1 MKGIVLL
8 SHGKLAEGM
17 LDTLQIFLADVNQIR
32 AVCLTSNE
40 DLLKYADRI
49 KNAINKVDMGN
60 GVVVF
65 CDLLFGTPFNC
76 CAKLLEENELSG
88 KIDLITGMN
97 LPMLLEYVTSQSD
110 NDSVNEII
118 STGQKGIINLLD
130 LYKNKN

>member
-17 LDTLQIFLADVNQIR
+17 LDTLQIFLDNVNQIR

-40 DLLKYADRI
+40 DLFNYTNQI
-49 KNAINKVDMGN
+49 KEAINSVDTGK

-76 CAKLLEENELSG
+76 CAKLLEEDELSG

-110 NDSVNEII
+110 NDSFNEII
-118 STGQKGIINLLD
+118 STGQKGIVNFLD

>member
-40 DLLKYADRI
+40 DLFKYADRI
-49 KNAINKVDMGN
+49 KNAINKVNTGN

-76 CAKLLEENELSG
+76 CAKLLEENGLSG

>member
-17 LDTLQIFLADVNQIR
+17 LDTLQIFLDNVNQIR

-40 DLLKYADRI
+40 DLFNYTNQI
-49 KNAINKVDMGN
+49 KEAINRVDTGK

-76 CAKLLEENELSG
+76 CAKLLEEDELSG

-110 NDSVNEII
+110 NDSFNEII
-118 STGQKGIINLLD
+118 STGQKGIVNFLD

>member
-40 DLLKYADRI
+40 DLFKYADRI